1 MIQLKQVTKSFDPG
15 ARPAVNRFSLKIE
28 SGETIALLGSSG
40 CGKSTTLKMINRLL
54 DPDSG
59 EIFLRGQSC
68 SDLDPVQLRRS
79 IGYVIQD
86 AGLFPHW
93 NILKNV
99 GTVLRLL
106 GKTTS
111 EITEKSRKA
120 LELTQLDP
128 DLYGSRF
135 PDELSGGQRQ
145 RVGVA
150 RALAFDP
157 DILLM
162 DEPFS
167 ALDGVVRDQI
177 QDLFLD
183 LKTQLKMTTIFV
195 THDLFEALKMADR
208 IAVMHD
214 GELEQFGTAAELIHH
229 PETEFVR
236 ELFSKPARQLSL
248 FQEIRPSNP
257 NSEQS

>member
-1 MIQLKQVTKSFDPG
+1 MIELLEVTKSFDTQPQ
-15 ARPAVNRFSLKIE
+15 PAVDHFSLCVQ
-28 SGETIALLGSSG
+28 SGETVALLGSSG

-59 EIFLRGQSC
+59 KILIRGTATTDQ
-68 SDLDPVQLRRS
+68 DPVLLKRS

-93 NILKNV
+93 NVFKNV
-99 GTVLRLL
+99 GAVLKLL
-106 GKTTS
+106 GEPESVVRK
-111 EITEKSRKA
+111 KSQQA
-120 LELTQLDP
+120 LEMTQLDP
-128 DLYGSRF
+128 TEFGTRF
-135 PDELSGGQRQ
+135 PEELSGGQRQ

-157 DILLM
+157 DIVLM

-183 LKTQLKMTTIFV
+183 LKSRLKMTTIFV

-208 IAVMHD
+208 IAVMHE
-214 GELEQFGTAAELIHH
+214 GRLEQFGTASELIHQ
-229 PETEFVR
+229 PETEFVKD
-236 ELFSKPARQLSL
+236 LFSKPARQLSL
-248 FQEIRPSNP
+248 FQDIQPGK
-257 NSEQS
+257 